1 MDSSSSLLNPFL
13 ENRSEAFLEGVFSRE
28 HKLLNSQ
35 NPKKPAAGPVIVT
48 PSNQAAS
55 GFERL
60 EWTLTRV
67 LIWKTFYLGGFG
79 VHLWR
84 HQSPLP
90 PWRLV
95 PNAKF
100 SFQKVKKMETEI
112 ITAFQRTWRSLR
124 LG

>member
-1 MDSSSSLLNPFL
+1 MNPGVYPLLLSNPFL
-13 ENRSEAFLEGVFSRE
+13 KNRCETFLEGGFSRE

-67 LIWKTFYLGGFG
+67 LIWKAFYLGGFG

-84 HQSPLP
+84 RQSPLP
-90 PWRLV
+90 PWCLV

-100 SFQKVKKMETEI
+100 SFQKVKKTEI
-112 ITAFQRTWRSLR
+112 IVAFRRT
-124 LG
+124 